1 STCTSARAKL
11 ETLPAHAADC
21 GLSGRRPSVDEKKAP
36 HELAVCL
43 QKKKTSG
50 KPTNDCG
57 SVVCGDEVGQKP
69 SSRRL
74 LPTSRHVGIDQ
85 RLWMYGPNQS
95 PVDTGKKSVSWK
107 LSGADSG
114 RITDHPQRKYSIEN
128 SERALKCSAGF
139 PEVDG
144 KGAGDHARKSK
155 KTAFF

>member
-1 STCTSARAKL
+1 MVGHS
-11 ETLPAHAADC
+11 EVIQFD
-21 GLSGRRPSVDEKKAP
+21 GLSPCRRSA
-36 HELAVCL
+36 AV
-43 QKKKTSG
+43 
-50 KPTNDCG
+50 
-57 SVVCGDEVGQKP
+57 
-69 SSRRL
+69 RL
-74 LPTSRHVGIDQ
+74 VPTSRHVGIDQ

-95 PVDTGKKSVSWK
+95 PVDAGKKSVSWK

-155 KTAFF
+155 KTAFFCANATGDVFCTSDSPVTEQSVCEPF

>member
-1 STCTSARAKL
+1 MRLCEIGNWIALVVR
-11 ETLPAHAADC
+11 
-21 GLSGRRPSVDEKKAP
+21 GRRDTKFPRSRLRGSHLDVLSPCRRSA
-36 HELAVCL
+36 AV
-43 QKKKTSG
+43 
-50 KPTNDCG
+50 
-57 SVVCGDEVGQKP
+57 
-69 SSRRL
+69 RL
-74 LPTSRHVGIDQ
+74 VPRSRHVGIDQ

-95 PVDTGKKSVSWK
+95 PVDAGKKSVSWK

-155 KTAFF
+155 KTAFFVRMLPEMFSALQTLR

>member
-1 STCTSARAKL
+1 VMFL
-11 ETLPAHAADC
+11 
-21 GLSGRRPSVDEKKAP
+21 G
-36 HELAVCL
+36 
-43 QKKKTSG
+43 
-50 KPTNDCG
+50 
-57 SVVCGDEVGQKP
+57 
-69 SSRRL
+69 
-74 LPTSRHVGIDQ
+74 SRHVGIDQ

-95 PVDTGKKSVSWK
+95 PVDAGKKSVSWK

-155 KTAFF
+155 KTAFFVRMLPEMFSALQTLR

>member
-1 STCTSARAKL
+1 MTRWGKQVISFNGSPG
-11 ETLPAHAADC
+11 LPP
-21 GLSGRRPSVDEKKAP
+21 GKRQSWLVGNPEVIW
-36 HELAVCL
+36 LAVTGL
-43 QKKKTSG
+43 VTA
-50 KPTNDCG
+50 
-57 SVVCGDEVGQKP
+57 
-69 SSRRL
+69 
-74 LPTSRHVGIDQ
+74 SRHVGIDQ

-95 PVDTGKKSVSWK
+95 PVDAGKKSVSWK

-155 KTAFF
+155 KTAFFVRMLPEMFSALQTLR